1 MQKFNINSSVEVIL
15 TEFGA
20 KVLNEKWYNM
30 RMSIDEGLRALF
42 NNIPTYKAGDR
53 YSSQLWQL
61 MQDFG
66 DAMYN
71 GGEVPFKN
79 CEMYIVEKDL
89 ITVDTKEE

>member
-20 KVLNEKWYNM
+20 TVLNKKWELM
-30 RMSIDEGLRALF
+30 KMSTEAGLRNLF
-42 NNIPTYKAGDR
+42 SHIPTYKAGDK

-66 DAMYN
+66 
-71 GGEVPFKN
+71 EVMQMHLQTPFEN
-79 CEMYIVEKDL
+79 CEMYILEKDL
-89 ITVDTKEE
+89 ITEDITE